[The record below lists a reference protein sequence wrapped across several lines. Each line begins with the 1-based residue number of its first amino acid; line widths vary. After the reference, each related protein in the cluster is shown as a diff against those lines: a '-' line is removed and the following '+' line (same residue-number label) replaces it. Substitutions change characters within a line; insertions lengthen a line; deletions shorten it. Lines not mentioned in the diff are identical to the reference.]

1 MNKNFKLLIFAEAI
15 FIFIFVILIILNCR
29 ITGEGILPLP
39 IENKTNDA
47 ISEFQDDYFNVTR
60 VIDGDTIDIETG
72 ERVRLICIDTPE
84 YYQDYYDEATEF
96 LEDLILG
103 KEVKLVKDVSE
114 VGKYGRLVR
123 YVYLRDG
130 TFVNELIVKSGYGE
144 VYWYEP
150 DTTLCYIIQKAENY
164 AKRNDL
170 GMWKDEDDDD
180 KDEKDKEDEGEVEE
194 EPETESEPEEEQK
207 DLGYVCDSNFYNCG
221 DFSTHTEAQEVFEYC
236 GGVDN
241 DIHRLDSDEDGL
253 ACESLS

>member
-1 MNKNFKLLIFAEAI
+1 MGFYWEMNKNLKLLIFAEAI
-15 FIFIFVILIILNCR
+15 FAFIFIILIIFNGK
-29 ITGEGILPLP
+29 ITGEVLLQLP
-39 IENKTNDA
+39 IENKTDKTTP
-47 ISEFQDDYFNVTR
+47 EPQDDYFNVTR

-84 YYQDYYDEATEF
+84 YYQDYYNEATEF

-114 VGKYGRLVR
+114 FGKYNRLVR

-130 TFVNELIVKSGYGE
+130 TFVNELIVKEGYGE

-150 DTTLCYIIQKAENY
+150 DITLCHIIQEAENY

-170 GMWKDEDDDD
+170 GMWEDEDDDE
-180 KDEKDKEDEGEVEE
+180 KDEKEEIEE
-194 EPETESEPEEEQK
+194 EPETESEEEQK

-221 DFSTHTEAQEVFEYC
+221 DFSTHLEAQEVFEYC

-241 DIHRLDSDEDGL
+241 DIHRLDRDKDGI
-253 ACESLS
+253 ACESLP